1 METRVSLNGNSGF
14 SWWERQFLLQETL
27 AFCRIKDCNWLVFR
41 MLIRLWETLRIMRKC
56 MTKQGGTVGN
66 SCRTRSDIEKSRNN
80 IEKTFLNTYLL
91 SLNVILYGNE
101 FSPQSNTGV
110 SRSSIL
116 LISNW
121 LNSVLPPPGRQ
132 CCLEQ
137 SHEAMDSSPTPQQNG
152 FVRQDHLASWGDRN
166 CSMGWAQIKMPKNRL
181 AYPDILYFCTLMA
194 QIKI

>member
-1 METRVSLNGNSGF
+1 
-14 SWWERQFLLQETL
+14 
-27 AFCRIKDCNWLVFR
+27 
-41 MLIRLWETLRIMRKC
+41 

-116 LISNW
+116 LISN
-121 LNSVLPPPGRQ
+121 
-132 CCLEQ
+132 
-137 SHEAMDSSPTPQQNG
+137 
-152 FVRQDHLASWGDRN
+152 
-166 CSMGWAQIKMPKNRL
+166 
-181 AYPDILYFCTLMA
+181 
-194 QIKI
+194 